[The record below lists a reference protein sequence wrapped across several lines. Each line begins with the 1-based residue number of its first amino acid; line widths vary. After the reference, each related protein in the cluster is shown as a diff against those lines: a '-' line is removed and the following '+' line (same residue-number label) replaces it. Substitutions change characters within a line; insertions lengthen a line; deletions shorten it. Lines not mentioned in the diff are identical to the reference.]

1 MTKKEKEMEQYI
13 KDLCR
18 DADVEYDAEFGSHMD
33 NHELNNL
40 LKRDIQ
46 KQLDYMVAEGFC
58 DQVGDKY
65 VYRENPIDLL
75 HFA

>member
-13 KDLCR
+13 IQLCKE
-18 DADVEYDAEFGSHMD
+18 ADVNYDPDFGSHMED
-33 NHELNNL
+33 PEFNNL

-65 VYRENPIDLL
+65 VYKENPVDL
-75 HFA
+75 